1 MRFKIPLTQYEVH
14 INKRGL
20 KWVKNGELVKFVDWV
35 QGITFTQSTPI
46 LEQIYDTIASEY
58 AKLDYSHVID
68 KNGDFNFMGRLIDSI
83 EDQELTGILKQ
94 VISKAEAKEI

>member
-1 MRFKIPLTQYEVH
+1 MRFKIPFTRYEVH

-20 KWVKNGELVKFVDWV
+20 KWVKNGELVSFTDWV

-58 AKLDYSHVID
+58 AKLDYMHILD
-68 KNGDFNFMGRLIDSI
+68 KNGDYRQIKD
-83 EDQELTGILKQ
+83 ELDYI
-94 VISKAEAKEI
+94 ISERPNPLQTKY